1 MAYERVRSNIA
12 LLKPYKEWYQIA
24 AGLLTYGRNVSSRLL
39 KNDNRRVAP
48 FQS

>member
-24 AGLLTYGRNVSSRLL
+24 AGLLTYGRMFLVG
-39 KNDNRRVAP
+39 
-48 FQS
+48 F